1 MLDNRNTIYLYGYK
15 RKGGSI
21 MKNLE
26 TLVKAINKAGFG
38 VSLSQITTSY
48 TPGRYVWSCFIHDY
62 KQKDNTVVSYTHGC
76 HKDTAYAAIKNAIE
90 HCSIQALK
98 VIL

>member
-1 MLDNRNTIYLYGYK
+1 
-15 RKGGSI
+15 

-38 VSLSQITTSY
+38 VDIGQITTCH
-48 TPGRYVWSCFIHDY
+48 TPGRFVWSCFIHDFAHNDVRIVAMNEGGY
-62 KQKDNTVVSYTHGC
+62 
-76 HKDTAYAAIKNAIE
+76 KDTAYAAIKNAIE
-90 HCSIQALK
+90 NCSVQALK